1 MLSWILQ
8 ITIISIILI
17 FLVHHLIQ
25 FFRDTLTVPKIKD
38 LVNTPT
44 QKYENMFSA
53 MNRGGGGGESV
64 NYNMNFDENYKKSLL
79 PPSAL
84 ASTST
89 SLSPTEFDV
98 ASMKD
103 ELKSY
108 LKNQHHQIQSS
119 SSINDLESKYM
130 SVAPSN
136 KKVKITE
143 LM

>member
-8 ITIISIILI
+8 ISIISIILI

-38 LVNTPT
+38 LVNAPA
-44 QKYENMFSA
+44 QKYENMFST
-53 MNRGGGGGESV
+53 MNRGNSESM
-64 NYNMNFDENYKKSLL
+64 NYNINFDENYKKSLL
-79 PPSAL
+79 PPSP
-84 ASTST
+84 
-89 SLSPTEFDV
+89 SPTEFDI

-108 LKNQHHQIQSS
+108 LKNQYFQSS
-119 SSINDLESKYM
+119 SSINDLDSNYM
-130 SVAPSN
+130 TTPFSE

-143 LM
+143 LI

>member
-8 ITIISIILI
+8 ISIISIILI

-38 LVNTPT
+38 LVNAPA
-44 QKYENMFSA
+44 QKYENMFST
-53 MNRGGGGGESV
+53 MNRGNSESM
-64 NYNMNFDENYKKSLL
+64 NYNINFDENYKKSLL
-79 PPSAL
+79 PPSA
-84 ASTST
+84 
-89 SLSPTEFDV
+89 SPTEFDV

-108 LKNQHHQIQSS
+108 LKNQHFQSS
-119 SSINDLESKYM
+119 SSINDLDSNYMTTPFSK
-130 SVAPSN
+130 

-143 LM
+143 LI

>member
-8 ITIISIILI
+8 ISIISIILI

-38 LVNTPT
+38 LVNAPA

-53 MNRGGGGGESV
+53 MNRGGGSESMM
-64 NYNMNFDENYKKSLL
+64 NYNTNFDESYKKSLL
-79 PPSAL
+79 PPSA
-84 ASTST
+84 
-89 SLSPTEFDV
+89 SPTEFDV

-108 LKNQHHQIQSS
+108 LKNQHFQSS
-119 SSINDLESKYM
+119 SSINDLDSNYM
-130 SVAPSN
+130 TAPSSK

-143 LM
+143 LI

>member
-1 MLSWILQ
+1 
-8 ITIISIILI
+8 
-17 FLVHHLIQ
+17 VHHLIQ

-38 LVNTPT
+38 LVNAPA

-53 MNRGGGGGESV
+53 MNHGGGSESMM
-64 NYNMNFDENYKKSLL
+64 NYNKSFDENYKKSLL
-79 PPSAL
+79 PPSA
-84 ASTST
+84 SVST

-108 LKNQHHQIQSS
+108 LKNQHFQSS
-119 SSINDLESKYM
+119 SSINDLDSNYM
-130 SVAPSN
+130 TAPSSK

-143 LM
+143 LI

>member
-8 ITIISIILI
+8 ISIISIILI

-38 LVNTPT
+38 LVNAPA

-53 MNRGGGGGESV
+53 MNRGNSESM
-64 NYNMNFDENYKKSLL
+64 NYNTNFDENYKKSLL
-79 PPSAL
+79 PPSA
-84 ASTST
+84 
-89 SLSPTEFDV
+89 SPTEFDV

-108 LKNQHHQIQSS
+108 LKNQHFQSS
-119 SSINDLESKYM
+119 SSINDLDSNYM
-130 SVAPSN
+130 TAPSSK

-143 LM
+143 LI

>member
-38 LVNTPT
+38 LVNAPA

-53 MNRGGGGGESV
+53 MNRGGGGGGESV
-64 NYNMNFDENYKKSLL
+64 NYNTNFDENYKKSLL
-79 PPSAL
+79 PPSA
-84 ASTST
+84 
-89 SLSPTEFDV
+89 SPTEFDV

-108 LKNQHHQIQSS
+108 LKNQHFQSS
-119 SSINDLESKYM
+119 SSINDLDSNYMTASSSK
-130 SVAPSN
+130 

-143 LM
+143 LI

>member
-8 ITIISIILI
+8 ISIISIILI

-38 LVNTPT
+38 LVNAPT

-53 MNRGGGGGESV
+53 MNRGSQNE
-64 NYNMNFDENYKKSLL
+64 NIDYNRNFDESYKKSLL
-79 PPSAL
+79 PPSA
-84 ASTST
+84 SVST

-108 LKNQHHQIQSS
+108 LKNQHFQSS
-119 SSINDLESKYM
+119 SSINDLESNYM
-130 SVAPSN
+130 SAPSSK